1 MRRSLLLLL
10 FLSIGLLLYA
20 QEPVRFG
27 DREVYLE
34 ANVHAKVRGHKTSS
48 LELGIPAGEKLNVL
62 VQFGTEKIAYDALKQ
77 KGVELGDY
85 LGSNAYYAQVAP
97 GSRPSDFV
105 GTGLRTVVPIRSE
118 WKAVAGVFSHAIP
131 EWVHCARKLKM
142 TLSWFTDISWEQ
154 IKDLLVTKNIRYT
167 AFSERLRIV
176 EIVASESELLALAAN
191 NAVASLRWCD
201 PPQQLN
207 NRDGARL
214 CGAGQ
219 LQLPTVYKGKGLTG
233 KGVRIGL
240 WDSNVGEHVD
250 YGARIQRL
258 EYEISIASTGAHGMH
273 TAGTILGSGLLD
285 ERARGIAP
293 EARIWASNF
302 NEESNGKIPEQEML
316 DLYDAEHISLTSNSY
331 GMQMFQLC
339 GLDNFYNYTAMG
351 FRNIDILSCW
361 EPTLTHV
368 FSAGNDQGACNKPFG
383 HSTRYSKNIISV
395 AAVDKW
401 GAITDFSSFG
411 PLRDGRMYPIISARG
426 KEVYST
432 IDGERYAEMNGTSM
446 ACPMVTGHLA
456 LLTQRWRQLHGGTT
470 PYNYFLKALVANTAR
485 DAGNVGPDYKYG
497 FGILDAE
504 AALMAMEEGWF
515 HLGTLSQG
523 GADQKITLD
532 VPAGVKELRVMLCW
546 NDPVSLKEY
555 KTGETPLVNDL
566 DLTVANAGGTI
577 YWPYTLNH
585 EKPNEIAVAT
595 KKNLVDNIEQVAVK
609 NPTVGSYTITVS
621 GTINQEDKQSY
632 AVVWYYDQE
641 RPSVASPLVGDV
653 YSPGETIYLRA
664 EGLGENLQVEFSA
677 DGGQNFQVLGN
688 YAACSE
694 VQIPFDV
701 LPTSKALLRL
711 TGAQNRVFVMPGCFT
726 IMPQVQGLQL
736 EAGNCSSSGWKLKWM
751 PVVGATKYKILRG
764 NVQNEGY
771 DVIDEVNAPSTE
783 YLLAEKYTDAKHNF
797 YSVQAI
803 NADGIEGRR
812 SVAAYARVQ
821 KAVKLVNSDLPLRE
835 TFIGWTPLQSNITTG
850 KNLRLMVRDAVPA
863 LKLPIGSQM
872 LEWQAIRK
880 ATNWNKPFES
890 RDNVAAI
897 DICALDLTG
906 IAQGTEL
913 HFVIY
918 EYMTMTPNKP
928 KGSMFR
934 LLINGDEEAT
944 LLGQEQIVGDE
955 DEHRLA
961 WDFSKYVG
969 RKLSLRLETALQDQG
984 NNIVIVYYQLVEK
997 KAKTDVGVIW
1007 SNYPP
1012 IKAKANMATEN
1023 VNFKIRN
1030 NGSQILHNVPVSIT
1044 VDENVIYSDVIETL
1058 QPFEDKL
1065 IEHTYDFTSTD
1076 AHKYQVTVRTD
1087 VANDQDAE
1095 NNTELFEVYNLGD
1108 AIAMPEC
1115 SYLRAMG
1122 GLFPQVPYETVTV
1135 HTPKAFVDARG
1146 ALANYMS
1153 DDQAVLQICPSNEK
1167 NRVQV
1172 TFSEYDFAVGDTLYV
1187 YKRDVPAD
1195 LKVASKDASVV
1206 LTGTSK
1212 EGQIYLAE
1220 GNSGALTFY
1229 FRSHNEQ
1236 PATGWKA
1243 EVRELEQENQWT
1255 LLSFSEQAGSD
1266 ATHRKLVAQV
1276 KNNVAGILY
1285 DVPIEISYGGKE
1297 KRYVIPQLK
1306 AASETLYEIPEE
1318 LEVVAPTKLHL
1329 VATLGKDADVSDNKA
1344 ELQILVD
1351 PLWHEGG
1358 IKKEKALYIAAV
1370 TNLGNEQI
1378 DIEPSHSVVYMPDK
1392 EIVLYKGSKN
1402 ALQVRLSG
1410 QPSSTQLPA
1419 QVRLWVDFDDD
1430 NILQDLP
1437 PELVKTELVA
1447 GTESYWLTLDLST
1460 QAALTSGKHRMRIML
1475 ANEENYLQFKDGKTI
1490 PWGSVVDFTANVK
1503 EGKSPYDVEVALLAI
1518 EGVATAHDL
1527 SATTPVRV
1535 KVRNNG
1541 LTALHEVKLS
1551 YSFNN
1556 ASEVVETLTCNI
1568 APHGGEEVLTFMT
1581 TADLSHAGK
1590 YTLKVEALV
1599 SDANPKDNVLTHNFY
1614 SLPPQT
1620 DKLYALKYVGDKVE
1634 DLRLPSVGATVT
1646 NQATIEGWW
1655 RLDKAQ
1661 TCDLVYAYK
1670 VGLQTLAGHK
1680 DYPDNTLVFLCGA
1693 AGSFVS
1699 ETPVIVPGKWQHIAV
1714 SMYQMGKKPKAIPEV
1729 YLDGE
1734 KVRMKKVYDGD
1745 FAFKSMWLNV
1755 GLQGQHAMFRL
1766 WNTVRTQRQIKNFM
1780 TQSVRDKTTKKLP
1793 KGCIGEYIFT
1803 EGKSI
1808 VSATDDVRYA
1818 FINTSRA
1825 DVWQPIKTL
1834 VQGVT
1839 AEGENIP
1846 ANFSS
1851 TDEITVTMPPHFNN
1865 YTNVKLS
1872 FDVAWA
1878 QTELTLKGNTIASG
1892 QVFDFSVDPEHKL
1905 PFKAELID
1913 LFGTR
1918 ITQDFTVRVV
1928 SDLASACDLVKLTIP
1943 KDANPGLKQTIEL
1956 NNLPQE
1962 VVLNVENESE
1972 QKVLDITKVTCVVN
1986 QISPSAKLYN
1996 GAQEL
2001 VVGTNFDVDFRSP
2014 LYLRVEAANG
2024 RDAKLY
2030 ILRLGMQQEIE
2041 WQSGKLKYTYERLPK
2056 ILDARATSGLPVK
2069 YFTQDPAVATVNAK
2083 GELVAVGVGTT
2094 QIFAVQEGNSQ
2105 YAPAVQRVREIEIL
2119 RAPLTIKVQ
2128 DVTVAQGDK
2137 LPRFTFTYE
2146 GLQYEG
2152 TEQQFDAPY
2161 EIRTPDNK
2169 IWNATMPA
2177 LPVGEYTIAPKGY
2190 TEPYPIG
2197 NYLITRTEGKLKVN
2211 AAQTAQKVTLKV
2223 VDDAGAALPSVAVQ
2237 CGKINATTDANGG
2250 IVLYLLPGDYE
2261 IAASK
2266 DGYLSKNQ
2274 HIVVTDKAVVVTL
2287 LLKRLQYELL
2297 YHVDA
2302 HGILQGNTRQWVAE
2316 GEDSETVVAMPNSP
2330 RYRFKRWSDNE
2341 KNATRVDKNVR
2352 QRIEVTAEFEEIKY
2366 TLNYIVGV
2374 GGEFVS
2380 GVLSQEVLAGENGT
2394 QVSVK
2399 AKAGYLFIGWSDGKK
2414 DMIRTDLNVFNDVSV
2429 TALFIKPYLLS
2440 WSESFELGAS
2450 NLNDWEFAKPSRG
2463 KGWQLLNKNAI
2474 PNVSVSDGNVLLID
2488 PTNEGYPIYVDCYA
2502 ATPWLS
2508 LSDRDPNASVVISY
2522 NRYYTMAGRI
2532 AKLEYCFEDG
2542 EWKEGKDVGES
2553 SFGMPESYTLTKVK
2567 IGTNKFVR
2575 FRWNF
2580 SNDYLSNTW
2589 LAIDNIKVKYD
2600 PTVSQVTL
2608 RYMADENG
2616 MIQESGKEDKFSVL
2630 ELRTT
2635 AGVKAAKVKAVP
2647 NEGYLFEKWSD
2658 GNTAPEREDDAELTV
2673 KAIFK
2678 EIPKL
2683 KFVVRYEAG
2692 AHGKI
2697 VGVAYQRLFSGET
2710 TTYVKAEPEVGYKF
2724 VNWSDNSTQNPR
2736 ADIVTTNDAVFTA
2749 QFEKITPKYILTY
2762 IAGDGGTI
2770 RGEATQTVEAES
2782 SGSEVEAVPDNGYRF
2797 VKWDDGITTAK
2808 RTETNVQATKTYKAE
2823 FIRTFTLKYIAG
2835 EHGTIEGDATQIVDA
2850 GGSGTEVEAKADDG
2864 YRFVKWSD
2872 DVATTKRTDKNV
2884 IADKTVTAEFETIP
2898 MFTLTYTAGDG
2909 GTIRGEATQ
2918 TVTEGGDGTEV
2929 EAVANDGY
2937 RFVKWDD
2944 GITTAR
2950 RTETNVQASKVYTAQ
2965 FAADVKTFAV
2975 TLAQGAHGTISI
2987 KDYTAEQ
2994 LQAVAKDTELTVV
3007 VTPDAGWKLK
3017 TLTANGAD
3025 IADTKTFTVIADVE
3039 VKVEFEEEG
3048 GAPQPTTF
3056 AVTVKKEGEGELKVT
3071 GIEESKLNAVPEGT
3085 ELTAVATPAKGWKL
3099 KSLTAGTQDISA
3111 DGKFTVTANVE
3122 VKAVF
3127 EKEGT
3132 PQPKTYVVT
3141 LTKEGEGELKV
3152 TGIEEERLKAVPA
3165 GTELTAVATP
3175 KTGWKLKSLT
3185 AGSQD
3190 ISADGKFTV
3199 TADVEVKAVFERTTS
3214 VDDTVLANVLV
3225 APNPFTTQ
3233 LRLVCN
3239 GATGRYDLLNAQGV
3253 VVRSGNMADS
3263 EVAIETSDLT
3273 SGLYLLRLTAEN
3285 GTTKTITVV
3294 KE

>member
-48 LELGIPAGEKLNVL
+48 LELGIPTGEKLNVL
-62 VQFGTEKIAYDALKQ
+62 VQFGTEKIAYDVLKQ

-85 LGSNAYYAQVAP
+85 LGSNAYYAQVVS
-97 GSRPSDFV
+97 GSRPSDFA
-105 GTGLRTVVPIRSE
+105 GTGLRTVVPICNQ
-118 WKAVAGVFSHAIP
+118 WKVVAGVFSHSIP
-131 EWVHCARKLKM
+131 EWVRQDGGKLKM
-142 TLSWFTDISWEQ
+142 TLSWFTTAEWRQ
-154 IKDLLVTKNIRYT
+154 IKDLLEAKGIRYT
-167 AFSERLRIV
+167 AFSERLRV
-176 EIVASESELLALAAN
+176 AEIIASESELLALASN

-214 CGAGQ
+214 CGAGK
-219 LQLPTVYKGKGLTG
+219 LQLPTIYKGKGLTG

-250 YGARIQRL
+250 YGVRIQRL

-401 GAITDFSSFG
+401 GKITDFSSFG
-411 PLRDGRMYPIISARG
+411 PLRDGRMYPIISALG

-456 LLTQRWRQLHGGTT
+456 LLTQRWGQLNGGTT

-485 DAGNVGPDYKYG
+485 DAGNLGPDYKYG

-523 GADQKITLD
+523 GAEQKITLD

-577 YWPYTLNH
+577 YWPYTLNP

-595 KKNLVDNIEQVAVK
+595 QKNTVDNIEQVVVK
-609 NPTVGSYTITVS
+609 NPTTSSYTITVS
-621 GTINQEDKQSY
+621 GTINQEDKQNY
-632 AVVWYYDQE
+632 ALVWYYDQQ
-641 RPSVASPLVGDV
+641 RPSLASPLVGDV

-664 EGLGENLQVEFSA
+664 EGLGDNLQVEFSA

-694 VQIPFDV
+694 VQIPTNV

-726 IMPQVQGLQL
+726 VMPQVQGLQL
-736 EAGNCSSSGWKLKWM
+736 EATNCSTAGWKLKWN
-751 PVVGATKYKILRG
+751 PVIGAAKYKILKG
-764 NVQNEGY
+764 NVQKENY

-783 YLLAEKYTDAKHNF
+783 YMLAEKYTDAKHNF
-797 YSVQAI
+797 YSVQAVS
-803 NADGIEGRR
+803 ADGIEGRR

-821 KAVKLVNSDLPLRE
+821 KAVKLINSDLPLHE
-835 TFIGWTPLQSNITTG
+835 TFIGWTPLQNNLTTG

-880 ATNWNKPFES
+880 AANWNKPFES

-906 IAQGTEL
+906 IAPGTEL

-934 LLINGDEEAT
+934 LLVDGNEEAT
-944 LLGQEQIVGDE
+944 LLNQKQIVGDE

-969 RKLSLRLETALQDQG
+969 RKIALKLETALQDQG
-984 NNIVIVYYQLVEK
+984 NNIVIVYYQLIEK

-1012 IKAKANMATEN
+1012 IKNKANMATEK

-1030 NGSQILHNVPVSIT
+1030 NGSQVLRNVPVSIAI
-1044 VDENVIYSDVIETL
+1044 DEKVIYSDVVETL

-1065 IEHTYDFTSTD
+1065 IEHPHDFTSTD
-1076 AHKYQVTVRTD
+1076 AHKYRVTVRTD

-1095 NNTELFEVYNLGD
+1095 NNTEQFEVYNLGD
-1108 AIAMPEC
+1108 VIAMPEC
-1115 SYLRAMG
+1115 TYVRAMG
-1122 GLFPQVPYETVTV
+1122 GLSPQIPYEKVTV
-1135 HTPKAFVDARG
+1135 NTPKTFVDARG
-1146 ALANYMS
+1146 ALANYMT

-1167 NRVQV
+1167 NKIQI

-1195 LKVASKDASVV
+1195 LKVAPKDASVV

-1212 EGQIYLAE
+1212 EGQVYLAE
-1220 GNSGALTFY
+1220 SNNGALTFY

-1236 PATGWKA
+1236 PAPGWKA
-1243 EVRELEQENQWT
+1243 EVRELELENQWT
-1255 LLSFSEQAGSD
+1255 LLSLSEQAGSD
-1266 ATHRKLVAQV
+1266 PTHRKLVAKV
-1276 KNNVAGILY
+1276 KNNVPGILY
-1285 DVPIEISYGGKE
+1285 DVPIEISYADRVKQ
-1297 KRYVIPQLK
+1297 YIIPQLK
-1306 AASETLYEIPEE
+1306 AESETTYEIPEE
-1318 LEVVAPTKLHL
+1318 LEIVAPTKLHL
-1329 VATLGKDADVSDNKA
+1329 VATLGKDADVDDNKA
-1344 ELQILVD
+1344 ELDILVD
-1351 PLWHEGG
+1351 PLWHEGT
-1358 IKKEKALYIAAV
+1358 IRREKALYIESV
-1370 TNLGNEQI
+1370 TNVGSKPI
-1378 DIEPSHSVVYMPDK
+1378 DIAPAQSVVYMPEEK
-1392 EIVLYKGSKN
+1392 IALYKGSQN
-1402 ALQVRLSG
+1402 ALLIKLSG
-1410 QPSSTQLPA
+1410 QPASAQLPA
-1419 QVRLWVDFDDD
+1419 QVRLWIDLDD
-1430 NILQDLP
+1430 NNTLQDAD
-1437 PELVKTELVA
+1437 PELVKTELIE
-1447 GTESYWLTLDLST
+1447 GTDTYWLTIDLSA
-1460 QAALTSGKHRMRIML
+1460 QQSLKLGAHRMRIML
-1475 ANEENYLQFKDGKTI
+1475 ANEENYLQFKEGKTI
-1490 PWGSVVDFTANVK
+1490 PWGSVVDLTADLK
-1503 EGKSPYDVEVALLAI
+1503 DGKSPYDVEVALLAV
-1518 EGVATAHDL
+1518 EELATAHNM
-1527 SATTPVRV
+1527 SATTPIKV

-1541 LTALHEVKLS
+1541 LTTLNEVKLV
-1551 YSFNN
+1551 YSLNE
-1556 ASEVVETLTCNI
+1556 ASEVVETLPCNI
-1568 APHGGEEVLTFMT
+1568 APRGGEGVLTFAT
-1581 TADLSHAGK
+1581 TADLSNAGK
-1590 YTLKVEALV
+1590 YTLKVEAPV

-1620 DKLYALKYVGDKVE
+1620 DKLYALKYVGNKVE
-1634 DLRLPSVGATVT
+1634 DLRLSKVGASVT
-1646 NQATIEGWW
+1646 NKATLEGWW
-1655 RLDKAQ
+1655 KLDKAQ

-1699 ETPVIVPGKWQHIAV
+1699 KTPVIVPGKWQHIAV
-1714 SMYQMGKKPKAIPEV
+1714 SMYQMTTKPKAIPTVYVDGVEV
-1729 YLDGE
+1729 P
-1734 KVRMKKVYDGD
+1734 MKKVYDGE
-1745 FAFKSMWLNV
+1745 FAFGSMWLNV

-1766 WNTVRTQRQIKNFM
+1766 WNTVRSARQIKDCM
-1780 TQSVRDKTTKKLP
+1780 TKSVRDNTTKKLP

-1808 VSATDDVRYA
+1808 VTATDDVRYA
-1818 FINTSRA
+1818 FINTSRT
-1825 DVWQPIKTL
+1825 DVWQPIQAL
-1834 VQGVT
+1834 VQGVS

-1846 ANFSS
+1846 ASFSS
-1851 TDEITVTMPPHFNN
+1851 ADEVTVTMPSDFNN
-1865 YTNVKLS
+1865 FAGVKLS

-1878 QTELTLKGNTIASG
+1878 QTELTLKGNAIASG
-1892 QVFDFSVDPEHKL
+1892 QVFDFSADPEHKL
-1905 PFKAELID
+1905 QFKAELTD

-1918 ITQDFTVRVV
+1918 ITQDFTVRIV
-1928 SDLASACDLVKLTIP
+1928 SDLASGCDLVKLTIP
-1943 KDANPGLKQTIEL
+1943 KNGNPGLKDKIEIE
-1956 NNLPQE
+1956 NPSQE
-1962 VVLNVENESE
+1962 VLLNAENESE
-1972 QKVLDITKVTCVVN
+1972 QSRLDVKNVICVVN
-1986 QISPSAKLYN
+1986 AISPSAKLYN
-1996 GAQEL
+1996 GMQEL
-2001 VVGTNFDVDFRSP
+2001 VVGTNFTVDFRSP
-2014 LYLRVEAANG
+2014 LYLRVVAANG

-2030 ILRLGMQQEIE
+2030 TLRLAMQQEIQ
-2041 WQSGKLKYTYERLPK
+2041 WQTDKLTYTYQRLPQT
-2056 ILDARATSGLPVK
+2056 LDAKATSGLPITYVS
-2069 YFTQDPAVATVNAK
+2069 QDPTIATIDAK
-2083 GELVAVGVGTT
+2083 GKLLAVGVGKT
-2094 QIFAVQEGNSQ
+2094 QIYAEQEGNAQ
-2105 YAPAVQRVREIEIL
+2105 YAPAERKVREVEIL

-2128 DVTVAQGDK
+2128 DITIAQGDK
-2137 LPRFTFTYE
+2137 LPRFTFIYD

-2152 TEQQFDAPY
+2152 TEHQFDAPY
-2161 EIRTPDNK
+2161 EIRMPDNK
-2169 IWNATMPA
+2169 IWNTTMPPLA
-2177 LPVGEYTIAPKGY
+2177 VGEYTIAPKDY
-2190 TEPYPIG
+2190 TGPSPVG
-2197 NYLITRTEGKLKVN
+2197 NYLVTRTEGKLTVN
-2211 AAQTAQKVTLKV
+2211 ATQTAQKVTIKV
-2223 VDDAGAALPSVAVQ
+2223 VDDANVVLSDVVVQ
-2237 CGKINATTDANGG
+2237 CDKIKTTTDASGALE
-2250 IVLYLLPGDYE
+2250 LYLLPATYE
-2261 IAASK
+2261 IQAAK
-2266 DGYLSKNQ
+2266 DAYLPKRLR
-2274 HIVVTDKAVVVTL
+2274 IEVTDKPLEVTVQ
-2287 LLKRLQYELL
+2287 LKKLQHELIYL
-2297 YHVDA
+2297 VDA
-2302 HGILQGNTRQWVAE
+2302 HGILQGNTHQWVAE
-2316 GEDSETVVAMPNSP
+2316 GEEGETVVAIPNNAK
-2330 RYRFKRWSDNE
+2330 YRFKRWSDDV
-2341 KNATRVDKNVR
+2341 KNATRIDKNVSKK
-2352 QRIEVTAEFEEIKY
+2352 IEVTAEFEVIRYKLLYSVSE
-2366 TLNYIVGV
+2366 
-2374 GGEFVS
+2374 GGELVA
-2380 GVLSQEVLAGENGT
+2380 GELSQEVSAGENGT
-2394 QVSVK
+2394 QISVK
-2399 AKAGYLFIGWSDGKK
+2399 AKEGYLFIGWSDGNK
-2414 DMIRTDLNVFNDVSV
+2414 DLARTDLNVSKDMVV
-2429 TALFIKPYLLS
+2429 TARFIKPYLLS
-2440 WSESFELGAS
+2440 WTESFELGAS
-2450 NLNDWEFAKPSRG
+2450 SLSDWEFAKPSRG
-2463 KGWQLLNKNAI
+2463 KGWQLANKNAI
-2474 PNVSVSDGNVLLID
+2474 PNVSVSDGNVLLVD
-2488 PTNEGYPIYVDCYA
+2488 PTNEGYPIYVECYA

-2508 LSDRDPNASVVISY
+2508 LADRAPNASVVISY
-2522 NRYYTMAGRI
+2522 NRFYTMAGRI

-2600 PTVSQVTL
+2600 PAVSQVTL

-2647 NEGYLFEKWSD
+2647 NDGYLFEKWSD

-2770 RGEATQTVEAES
+2770 RGEATQTVEAGS

-3056 AVTVKKEGEGELKVT
+3056 AVTVKREGEGELKVT

-3111 DGKFTVTANVE
+3111 DGKFTVTADIE

-3127 EKEGT
+3127 EK
-3132 PQPKTYVVT
+3132 
-3141 LTKEGEGELKV
+3141 
-3152 TGIEEERLKAVPA
+3152 
-3165 GTELTAVATP
+3165 
-3175 KTGWKLKSLT
+3175 
-3185 AGSQD
+3185 
-3190 ISADGKFTV
+3190 
-3199 TADVEVKAVFERTTS
+3199 TTS
-3214 VDDTVLANVLV
+3214 VEDAMLANVLV
-3225 APNPFTTQ
+3225 APNPLDNQ
-3233 LRLVCN
+3233 LRIVN
-3239 GATGRYDLLNAQGV
+3239 GELRGIYALLNAQGV
-3253 VVRSGNMADS
+3253 VVVLGVLEN
-3263 EVAIETSDLT
+3263 IETRINT
-3273 SGLYLLRLTAEN
+3273 SLLPAGMYLVRLTADS
-3285 GTTKTITVV
+3285 GITKTYSVV
-3294 KE
+3294 KQ